1 MERIRTVRAFWI
13 LLFTTGILL
22 ALLLLTG
29 RGLGQMDTPTTHTI
43 FMTAVEVKGGTTTDK
58 LAPPSI
64 NPKDISKG
72 YEFKPPGEAD
82 KSNPKRWEVSS
93 YRFDPGFVTIRQG
106 DTAKLTIFVVN
117 GDEHEVW
124 IAAPDDQKVVAAAK
138 WNRGREYTVQFV
150 AEKTGNYQLVC
161 SEHAPSMI
169 ATFLVLPRR

>member
-1 MERIRTVRAFWI
+1 MERIGTAKVIWF
-13 LLFTTGILL
+13 LLYTGILFL

-29 RGLGQMDTPTTHTI
+29 RGLGQTDVPTTHTI
-43 FMTAVEVKGGTTTDK
+43 FMTAVEVKGGTTTNK

-93 YRFDPGFVTIRQG
+93 YRFDPGFVTVRQG
-106 DTAKLTIFVVN
+106 DTVKLTIFVVN
-117 GDEHEVW
+117 GDEHEVR
-124 IAAPDDQKVVAAAK
+124 INDPDGREVVAMTK
-138 WNRGREYTVQFV
+138 WNRGREYAVQFV
-150 AEKTGNYQLVC
+150 AEKAGSYQLVC
-161 SEHAPSMI
+161 SEHAPSMM